1 MLSLVRFMY
10 LDPLSDFSLLKFINK
25 LNRMNISK
33 AIQRGDLEA
42 LRANEHEIIQ
52 DVNDMLE
59 QSSIEWENYITYWM
73 AAHQDHEIATEMF
86 KIFMNTCKTA
96 FKPEKYESVMS
107 LYAHATMISAIATEN
122 IEILDLLEGHIEK
135 GYIHYEILDQ
145 YGEVTDSFSEWYSRN
160 FS

>member
-10 LDPLSDFSLLKFINK
+10 LEPLSDFGLPKFINK

-42 LRANEHEIIQ
+42 LRANEHEIVQ

-73 AAHQDHEIATEMF
+73 AAHQDHVVATEMF
-86 KIFMNTCKTA
+86 KVFLNTCKTA
-96 FKPEKYESVMS
+96 FKPEMYEEVVG
-107 LYAHATMISAIATEN
+107 LYAHPTMVGAVATKN
-122 IEILDLLEGHIEK
+122 LEILDLLK
-135 GYIHYEILDQ
+135 GYIKEDDIEEEMMAQH
-145 YGEVTDSFSEWYSRN
+145 GETFS
-160 FS
+160 